1 MREHR
6 DREGPPL
13 VSRRAPPY
21 RRGWGTARGTE
32 VGGFVIDGELGH
44 GGMGVVYS
52 ATHPV
57 IGKRAAIKILRL
69 DMSRSQT
76 AIERFI
82 QEARAVNRIGHP
94 NIINIF
100 AYGALADGRA
110 YQIMDLLTG
119 ESLRHRLAQGP
130 LPIAAAVEVADE
142 VASALTA
149 VHEHGFIHRDL
160 KPENVFLG
168 DREDRWAEVKLLDF
182 GLAKLMPE
190 YGSSAVVT
198 RTGALVG
205 TPEYMSPEQARGL
218 PIDHRT
224 DIYALGL
231 VMYEMLS
238 GHGPFPPVTGSVETA
253 MQHVKE
259 PPLPLDEAVEGLP
272 EELVR
277 LVAALL
283 AKPADKRPSLA
294 AVRAVLKRVR
304 GQLPTFSIAGETGS
318 ALRPAARGTASPSAA
333 TRVAGEAMRV
343 DDVHRRIG
351 ATPVTTPGLGI
362 EALRSDSRPRK
373 RPGSDPRAASAR
385 GGDSLQPTVGGARDS
400 ALTRSAGLRGAGE
413 MERLPPTM
421 FDVGGGGP
429 PIVRPTAPHTARWP
443 WFLLFVLL
451 ASAAI
456 TLAIA
461 MG

>member
-1 MREHR
+1 MLAASDPLGMRI
-6 DREGPPL
+6 G
-13 VSRRAPPY
+13 
-21 RRGWGTARGTE
+21 RGTE

-110 YQIMDLLTG
+110 YQIMDLLSG
-119 ESLRHRLAQGP
+119 ESLRQRVARGP
-130 LPIAAAVEVADE
+130 LPIGAAVSVADE

-168 DREDRWAEVKLLDF
+168 DRDDRWVEVKLLDF

-238 GHGPFPPVTGSVETA
+238 GHGPFPPATGSVETA

-259 PPLPLDEAVEGLP
+259 PPMPLDEAVAGLP
-272 EELVR
+272 DELVR

-318 ALRPAARGTASPSAA
+318 ALRPVAPATASPSAE
-333 TRVAGEAMRV
+333 TQIAGEDMRI
-343 DDVHRRIG
+343 DAVHRRIG

-362 EALRSDSRPRK
+362 EALRAESRPRK
-373 RPGSDPRAASAR
+373 RAGSDRPGSDRRGSDRRAARA
-385 GGDSLQPTVGGARDS
+385 GGADSLQPTVGGAPDS

-413 MERLPPTM
+413 LEPLPPTM
-421 FDVGGGGP
+421 FDVGGGSRST
-429 PIVRPTAPHTARWP
+429 PIVRPMAPPTARWP

-451 ASAAI
+451 ASAGI